1 MSNGWMLLWRRRAAF
16 WRRRAEFCRD
26 TLLETE
32 AELDRRRGRDLLLL
46 VLWRQVVELRAEN
59 VKMRRLLRWDNA
71 EAS

>member
-1 MSNGWMLLWRRRAAF
+1 MSSGWMLLWRRRAAF

-32 AELDRRRGRDLLLL
+32 AELDRLRGRDLLLL

-59 VKMRRLLRWDNA
+59 AALLTLLRGDA
-71 EAS
+71 E